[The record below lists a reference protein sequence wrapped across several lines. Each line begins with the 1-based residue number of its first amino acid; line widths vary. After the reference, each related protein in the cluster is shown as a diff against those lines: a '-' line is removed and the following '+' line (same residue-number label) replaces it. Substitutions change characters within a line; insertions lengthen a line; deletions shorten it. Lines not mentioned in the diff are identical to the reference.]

1 MPTDNTEAWNTL
13 QTRLWA
19 ASKTLKDAQ
28 DAYNLAQANAHD
40 LVSNAEQSLNGAIK
54 DVRTVLDEIAST
66 PPGTY
71 PNNIDRP
78 PT

>member
-1 MPTDNTEAWNTL
+1 MPTNNTEAWNTL

-19 ASKTLKDAQ
+19 TSKTLQDAQ
-28 DAYNLAQANAHD
+28 DAYNLAQTSAQN
-40 LVSNAEQSLNGAIK
+40 LVSNAEQALNSAIK
-54 DVRTVLDEIAST
+54 DVRTALDEIAST

-78 PT
+78 PS